1 MRSEPFVSVCIS
13 SISKGSNIRLSL
25 VQVMN
30 WKGGW
35 LSMWQWMIPLRWRGR
50 YWMVGVY
57 TTRLGSEIGLTIY
70 NHVKWWQEMKMSG
83 WPWSVHKFKRDLE
96 AKRLGKSMH
105 FVKNRRQTM
114 KYLLSSSIYQIFSHQ
129 TSGDMK
135 LFWMFPMCFFKV

>member
-70 NHVKWWQEMKMSG
+70 NHVKWWQEIKCRGDLGVCISLKET
-83 WPWSVHKFKRDLE
+83 WKLKDLE
-96 AKRLGKSMH
+96 KSMH